1 MSSYSHS
8 KALYERA
15 SHVLAGGVSSEFRKF
30 NQPHPLFY
38 SHAKGSRIWDVDGNE
53 YLDFAISQGP
63 LIVGHSHPHVLQSI
77 ATASQVGQLY
87 AGQHLQELELAERLQ
102 SLIPCAELLR
112 FSLSG
117 SESDHAALRLA
128 RAVTNRPKFLRF
140 EGHYHGWLDNVAFGI
155 SAPNEEALG
164 SREEPNPIPWTEG
177 LPAHALEEAFVL
189 PWNDLALVEQTL
201 EKHSGEIAAIITEP
215 VMCNSGC
222 IPPKPGFLE
231 GLRALCD
238 RYGCLLIFDE
248 VITGFRLGMSGAQ
261 GYFGIVPDLAV
272 FGKAMASGYPISI
285 LAGKSQYMRLI
296 AESKVIHA
304 GTMNSSTP
312 CIAAAMATLDV
323 LEADKAHERLFR
335 LGHRLMEGLRQA
347 GESAG
352 LPIRIQGLGPM
363 FHMGFTHLAHVSDFR
378 DTLSYDKAKYGR
390 FVWEMQERGIRL
402 IGRGLWY
409 LSAVHTEEE
418 IDHAIT
424 VSQEVLN
431 GLGK

>member
-1 MSSYSHS
+1 MTTYSRS
-8 KALYERA
+8 KELYDRA
-15 SHVLAGGVSSEFRKF
+15 SKVLAGGVSSEFRKF

-53 YLDFAISQGP
+53 YLDFTLSQGP
-63 LIVGHSHPHVLQSI
+63 LLVGHSHPHVLEQI
-77 ATASQVGQLY
+77 ASASQVGQLY

-102 SLIPCAELLR
+102 ALIPCAELLR

-128 RAVTNRPKFLRF
+128 RAVTGRPKFLRF

-155 SAPNEEALG
+155 AAPNEEALG
-164 SREEPNPIPWTEG
+164 SRENPNKIAWTAG
-177 LPAHALEEAFVL
+177 LPAHALDEAFVL

-222 IPPKPGFLE
+222 IPPKEGFLE

-261 GYFGIVPDLAV
+261 GYFGVTPDLAV

-285 LAGKSQYMRLI
+285 LAGKQSYMRLI

-323 LEADKAHERLFR
+323 LESDKVHERLFR
-335 LGHRLMEGLRQA
+335 LGERLMEGLR
-347 GESAG
+347 GVGKETG
-352 LPIRIQGLGPM
+352 LPLLIQGLGPM
-363 FHMGFTHLAHVSDFR
+363 FHIGFTPLSHVSDFR
-378 DTLSYDKAKYGR
+378 ETLSYDKALYGR
-390 FVWEMQERGIRL
+390 FVLGMQERGIRL

-409 LSAVHTEEE
+409 LSGAHTEAE
-418 IDHAIT
+418 IDHAIA
-424 VSQEVLN
+424 VSREVLS
-431 GLGK
+431 GLKN